1 MSQHNTF
8 TKDTNNS
15 NTDNELKDTN
25 IDTKNKDINTDSD
38 DIDDYIIFEELEPY
52 IEENVSSYNVN
63 EKDDSFYSDITK
75 KKNIFHNIH
84 KKKSSYHDIN
94 DDEFIDDA
102 LLEDFDEFNIIF
114 SEEDINDT
122 TSANRNFKSLLIQQ
136 FLGLLKI
143 FIIALFIS
151 VIILRFVIVNAQV
164 PTGSMKNTI
173 LIGDRLIGFRLS
185 YLFDDPKRGDVIIF
199 KYPDNEEENFV
210 KRVIGEPGDIVRIEK
225 GIVYI
230 NDVAL
235 DEPYIREPMNEN
247 TQTLEFHVPDNC
259 YFVMGDNRNESWDS
273 RYWSTSNYVEKSKII
288 AKVLFKYFNDE
299 EKKFTWDTM

>member
-1 MSQHNTF
+1 MSQYHSH

-15 NTDNELKDTN
+15 DIYNKPNDISVDDN
-25 IDTKNKDINTDSD
+25 
-38 DIDDYIIFEELEPY
+38 IDDYIIFEDIEPY
-52 IEENVSSYNVN
+52 TE
-63 EKDDSFYSDITK
+63 DDSFLYDDV
-75 KKNIFHNIH
+75 NE
-84 KKKSSYHDIN
+84 DA
-94 DDEFIDDA
+94 DEFIDDS
-102 LLEDFDEFNIIF
+102 LLEDLDGWDTIF
-114 SEEDINDT
+114 STDNKEIKP
-122 TSANRNFKSLLIQQ
+122 SKSRNLKILLLQQ
-136 FLGLLKI
+136 LLGLVKI

-185 YLFDDPKRGDVIIF
+185 YIFDNPKRGDVIIF
-199 KYPDNEEENFV
+199 KNPDNEEENFV
-210 KRVIGEPGDIVRIEK
+210 KRVIGEPGDTVKIEQ

-230 NDVAL
+230 NDIAI
-235 DEPYIREPMNEN
+235 DEPYIREPMNVN

-273 RYWSTSNYVEKSKII
+273 RYWTTTHYVQKNKII

-299 EKKFTWDTM
+299 EKKFTWNTM